1 VIGGPST
8 PAGPAQ
14 AGERA
19 PPGSI
24 VMVLGGAALALVAG
38 AGLVLGASTVPPAAV
53 VSALTAFDGSPQ
65 DVTVVDVRL
74 PRVAV
79 AAVVGASLGVA
90 GALMQTITRNPLAEP
105 SLLGVSWGA
114 ALAAV
119 GAQVVVGIG
128 TAAALVPVAIGGAAI
143 AGLAILVLA
152 ASGRAGLTP
161 ERLIV
166 AGAAVSGLLAALV
179 QGLLV
184 LDSESL
190 GVARRWLAGSLSGA
204 NWDALVAAAPYLVAG
219 TVISACL
226 VRPLSALALGDD
238 VARGL
243 GVRTGLVKGAAAL
256 AVVALAGGSVAL
268 AGPIILVG
276 LAVPHAAR
284 ALVGHDLAPQL
295 PACAVLGAGLVIVSD
310 IVARVVVAPEEL
322 PVGVLT
328 ALVGAPV
335 LLHIARRGVTS
346 A

>member
-1 VIGGPST
+1 VTGSLATTIATARG
-8 PAGPAQ
+8 
-14 AGERA
+14 GER
-19 PPGSI
+19 
-24 VMVLGGAALALVAG
+24 VLPRPVLLALGATALVVAAG
-38 AGLVLGASTVPPAAV
+38 AGLMLGSSTISAPRVI
-53 VSALTAFDGSPQ
+53 SALTAFDGSAEH
-65 DVTVVDVRL
+65 VTVVDVRL
-74 PRVAV
+74 PRLAV
-79 AAVVGASLGVA
+79 AAAVGASLGVA

-119 GAQVVVGIG
+119 GAQVVAGID
-128 TAAALVPVAIGGAAI
+128 TAAALVPVAIGGAAV
-143 AGLAILVLA
+143 AGLAVVVLGA
-152 ASGRAGLTP
+152 TGRAGLTP

-184 LDSESL
+184 LDRESL
-190 GVARRWLAGSLSGA
+190 EVARRWLAGSLNGA
-204 NWDALVAAAPYLVAG
+204 NWDALAAAAPYLVAG
-219 TVISACL
+219 TVLSACL
-226 VRPLSALALGDD
+226 LRPLSTLALGED

-243 GVRTGLVKGAAAL
+243 GVRTGLIKGAAAV

-268 AGPIILVG
+268 VGPIILVG
-276 LAVPHAAR
+276 LVVPHAAA
-284 ALVGHDLAPQL
+284 ALVGRDLGPL
-295 PACAVLGAGLVIVSD
+295 LVSCAVLGAVLVIVSD

-335 LLHIARRGVTS
+335 LLHVARRGVKS

>member
-1 VIGGPST
+1 VSSGTAPIAVGPSAQRVL
-8 PAGPAQ
+8 PGP
-14 AGERA
+14 
-19 PPGSI
+19 
-24 VMVLGGAALALVAG
+24 VLLGLGVAALAVVAG
-38 AGLVLGASTVPPAAV
+38 AGLMLGASTVSMAHV
-53 VSALTAFDGSPQ
+53 VSALTAFDGSAEH
-65 DVTVVDVRL
+65 VTVAEVRL
-74 PRVAV
+74 PRVAL

-90 GALMQTITRNPLAEP
+90 GALMQAITRNPLAEP

-119 GAQVVVGIG
+119 SAQTVAGIG
-128 TAAALVPVAIGGAAI
+128 TTAALVPVAIGGAAI
-143 AGLAILVLA
+143 AGLAIVVLA

-190 GVARRWLAGSLSGA
+190 EVARRWLAGSLSGA
-204 NWDALVAAAPYLVAG
+204 SWGALAAAAPYVVAG
-219 TVISACL
+219 TV
-226 VRPLSALALGDD
+226 LSAGLVLPLATLALGED

-243 GVRTGLVKGAAAL
+243 GARTGLIKAAGAV
-256 AVVALAGGSVAL
+256 AVVALAGASVAL
-268 AGPIILVG
+268 AGPIVLVG

-284 ALVGHDLAPQL
+284 ALVGRDLAPL
-295 PACAVLGAGLVIVSD
+295 LMTCAVLGAVLVMLSD
-310 IVARVVVAPEEL
+310 IVARTVVAPEEL
-322 PVGVLT
+322 PVGMMT

-335 LLHIARRGVTS
+335 LLHVARRGVTS

>member
-1 VIGGPST
+1 VIGGPAAPLGT
-8 PAGPAQ
+8 AQ
-14 AGERA
+14 DRARA
-19 PPGSI
+19 PRCA
-24 VMVLGGAALALVAG
+24 VVLMLGGAALTVVAG
-38 AGLVLGASTVPPAAV
+38 AGLMLGASTISATGV
-53 VSALTAFDGSPQ
+53 VSALTAFDGSAR

-74 PRVAV
+74 PRIVV
-79 AAVVGASLGVA
+79 AAVVGAALGIA
-90 GALMQTITRNPLAEP
+90 GALMQSITRNPLAEP

-119 GAQVVVGIG
+119 GAQVVTGIG

-184 LDSESL
+184 LDRESL
-190 GVARRWLAGSLSGA
+190 EVARRWLAGSLSGA
-204 NWDALVAAAPYLVAG
+204 SWNALVAAAPYLVAG
-219 TVISACL
+219 TVLSAGL

-256 AVVALAGGSVAL
+256 AIVALAGGSVAL

-284 ALVGHDLAPQL
+284 ALVGRDLAPQL
-295 PACAVLGAGLVIVSD
+295 IACAVLGAGLVIVSD
-310 IVARVVVAPEEL
+310 IVARIAIAPEEL
-322 PVGVLT
+322 PVGVMT

>member
-1 VIGGPST
+1 VNDSPSGPT
-8 PAGPAQ
+8 AAAPATERVLPGP
-14 AGERA
+14 
-19 PPGSI
+19 
-24 VMVLGGAALALVAG
+24 VVLGVAVAALVLVAG
-38 AGLVLGASTVPPAAV
+38 AGLMLGASTVSAPAV

-79 AAVVGASLGVA
+79 ATVVGASLGVA
-90 GALMQTITRNPLAEP
+90 GALMQAITRNPLAEP

-119 GAQVVVGIG
+119 GAQVVAGIG

-161 ERLIV
+161 ERLVV

-184 LDSESL
+184 VDSRSL
-190 GVARRWLAGSLSGA
+190 EVARHWLAGSLTGA
-204 NWDALVAAAPYLVAG
+204 SWDALGAAAPYVVAG
-219 TVISACL
+219 TALSACL
-226 VRPLSALALGDD
+226 VRPLSTLALGED

-243 GVRTGLVKGAAAL
+243 GVRTGLVKGAAGI

-268 AGPIILVG
+268 AGPILLVG

-284 ALVGHDLAPQL
+284 ALVGRDLAPL
-295 PACAVLGAGLVIVSD
+295 LTMCAVLGALLVLVSD
-310 IVARVVVAPEEL
+310 IVARIAVAPEEL
-322 PVGVLT
+322 PVGVMT

-335 LLHIARRGVTS
+335 LLRLARRGVTS
-346 A
+346 T

>member
-1 VIGGPST
+1 MIAGPST
-8 PAGPAQ
+8 PIGTAQ

-19 PPGSI
+19 LPGP
-24 VMVLGGAALALVAG
+24 VVLGLGAAALAVVAVAG
-38 AGLVLGASTVPPAAV
+38 LMLGASTVSATGV
-53 VSALTAFDGSPQ
+53 VSALTAFDGSAE

-74 PRVAV
+74 PRVVV

-90 GALMQTITRNPLAEP
+90 GALMQAITRNPLAEP

-119 GAQVVVGIG
+119 GAQVVAGIG

-143 AGLAILVLA
+143 AGLLIVVLA

-190 GVARRWLAGSLSGA
+190 EVARRWLAGSLTGA
-204 NWDALVAAAPYLVAG
+204 SWNALGAAAPYLAAG
-219 TVISACL
+219 TVLSAGL

-243 GVRTGLVKGAAAL
+243 GVRTGLVKGAAAV

-268 AGPIILVG
+268 AGPILLVG

-284 ALVGHDLAPQL
+284 VLVGRDLAPL
-295 PACAVLGAGLVIVSD
+295 LMACAVLGAVLLIVSD
-310 IVARVVVAPEEL
+310 IVARIAVAPEEL
-322 PVGVLT
+322 PVGVMT

>member
-19 PPGSI
+19 LPGSI
-24 VMVLGGAALALVAG
+24 VVVLGGAALALVAG
-38 AGLVLGASTVPPAAV
+38 AGLVLGASTVSPTGV
-53 VSALTAFDGSPQ
+53 LSALTAFDGSPQ

-74 PRVAV
+74 PRVVV

-90 GALMQTITRNPLAEP
+90 GALLQAITRNPLAEP

-128 TAAALVPVAIGGAAI
+128 TAAALVPVAIGGAAV

-184 LDSESL
+184 LDSGSL
-190 GVARRWLAGSLSGA
+190 EVARRWLAGSLTGA
-204 NWDALVAAAPYLVAG
+204 NWDALVVAAPYLAAG
-219 TVISACL
+219 TLLSAGL

-268 AGPIILVG
+268 AGPVILVG

-284 ALVGHDLAPQL
+284 ALVGRDLVPQL
-295 PACAVLGAGLVIVSD
+295 LACAVLGAGLVIVSD

>member
-1 VIGGPST
+1 M
-8 PAGPAQ
+8 Q
-14 AGERA
+14 A
-19 PPGSI
+19 
-24 VMVLGGAALALVAG
+24 V
-38 AGLVLGASTVPPAAV
+38 
-53 VSALTAFDGSPQ
+53 
-65 DVTVVDVRL
+65 
-74 PRVAV
+74 
-79 AAVVGASLGVA
+79 
-90 GALMQTITRNPLAEP
+90 TRNPLAEP

-119 GAQVVVGIG
+119 GAQVVAGIG

-190 GVARRWLAGSLSGA
+190 EVARRWLAGSLIGA
-204 NWDALVAAAPYLVAG
+204 SWDALSAAAPYIVAG
-219 TVISACL
+219 TVLSSCL
-226 VRPLSALALGDD
+226 VRPLSTLALGDD

-243 GVRTGLVKGAAAL
+243 GVRTGRVKGAAAI

-268 AGPIILVG
+268 AGPILLVG

-284 ALVGHDLAPQL
+284 ALVGRDLAPL
-295 PACAVLGAGLVIVSD
+295 LTMCAVLGAMLVIVSD

-335 LLHIARRGVTS
+335 LLHVARRGVMST
-346 A
+346 

>member
-1 VIGGPST
+1 VSASPSASVAE
-8 PAGPAQ
+8 PA
-14 AGERA
+14 AGRA
-19 PPGSI
+19 LSGSF
-24 VMVLGGAALALVAG
+24 ALALSAAALVLVSG
-38 AGLVLGASTVPPAAV
+38 AGLMLGASTVSAADV
-53 VSALTAFDGSPQ
+53 LSALIAFDGSAQ
-65 DVTVVDVRL
+65 DVTVVEVRL
-74 PRVAV
+74 PRVVV

-90 GALMQTITRNPLAEP
+90 GALMQAVTRNPLAEP

-119 GAQVVVGIG
+119 GAQVVAGIG

-143 AGLAILVLA
+143 AGLAIVVLA

-190 GVARRWLAGSLSGA
+190 EVARRWLAGSLIGA
-204 NWDALVAAAPYLVAG
+204 SWDALSAAAPYVVAG
-219 TVISACL
+219 TVLSAFL
-226 VRPLSALALGDD
+226 VRPLSTLALGDD

-243 GVRTGLVKGAAAL
+243 GVRTGRVKGGAAI

-268 AGPIILVG
+268 AGPILLVG

-284 ALVGHDLAPQL
+284 ALVGRDLAPL
-295 PACAVLGAGLVIVSD
+295 LVMCAVLGAMLVIVSD

-335 LLHIARRGVTS
+335 LLHVARRGVMGT
-346 A
+346 

>member
-1 VIGGPST
+1 VIAGPST
-8 PAGPAQ
+8 PIGTAQ

-19 PPGSI
+19 LPGS
-24 VMVLGGAALALVAG
+24 VVLALGAATLAVVAG
-38 AGLVLGASTVPPAAV
+38 AGLMLGASTVSAGSV
-53 VSALTAFDGSPQ
+53 VSALTAFDGSAE

-74 PRVAV
+74 PRVVV

-90 GALMQTITRNPLAEP
+90 GALMQAITRNPLAEP

-119 GAQVVVGIG
+119 GAQVVAGIG

-143 AGLAILVLA
+143 AGLLIVVLA

-190 GVARRWLAGSLSGA
+190 EVARRWLAGSLTGA
-204 NWDALVAAAPYLVAG
+204 SWSALMAAAPYLAAG
-219 TVISACL
+219 TVLCAGL

-243 GVRTGLVKGAAAL
+243 GVRTGLVKGAAAV

-268 AGPIILVG
+268 AGPILLVG

-284 ALVGHDLAPQL
+284 ALVGRDLAPL
-295 PACAVLGAGLVIVSD
+295 LMACAVLGAVLLIVSD
-310 IVARVVVAPEEL
+310 IVARIAVAPEEL
-322 PVGVLT
+322 PVGVMT

>member
-1 VIGGPST
+1 
-8 PAGPAQ
+8 
-14 AGERA
+14 
-19 PPGSI
+19 
-24 VMVLGGAALALVAG
+24 M
-38 AGLVLGASTVPPAAV
+38 LGASTVSPTGV
-53 VSALTAFDGSPQ
+53 VSALTTFDGSPR

-74 PRVAV
+74 PRVV
-79 AAVVGASLGVA
+79 MAAVVGASLGVA
-90 GALMQTITRNPLAEP
+90 GALMQAITRNPLAEP

-119 GAQVVVGIG
+119 GAQVVLGIG
-128 TAAALVPVAIGGAAI
+128 TAAALVPVAVGGAAI

-204 NWDALVAAAPYLVAG
+204 SWDALEAAAPYLVAG
-219 TVISACL
+219 TLICAAL

-284 ALVGHDLAPQL
+284 ALVGRDLTPQL
-295 PACAVLGAGLVIVSD
+295 LACTVLGAGLVIVSD

-335 LLHIARRGVTS
+335 LLHIARRGVPS

>member
-1 VIGGPST
+1 MNASPSASVAE
-8 PAGPAQ
+8 PA
-14 AGERA
+14 AGRA
-19 PPGSI
+19 LSGSF
-24 VMVLGGAALALVAG
+24 ALALSAAALVLVSG
-38 AGLVLGASTVPPAAV
+38 AGLMLGASTVPAADV
-53 VSALTAFDGSPQ
+53 VSALTAFDGSAQ
-65 DVTVVDVRL
+65 DVTVVEVRL
-74 PRVAV
+74 PRVVV

-90 GALMQTITRNPLAEP
+90 GALMQAVTRNPLAEP

-119 GAQVVVGIG
+119 GAQVVAGIG

-190 GVARRWLAGSLSGA
+190 EVARRWLAGSLIGA
-204 NWDALVAAAPYLVAG
+204 NWDALAAAAPYLVAG
-219 TVISACL
+219 TVLSTCL
-226 VRPLSALALGDD
+226 VRPLSTLALGDD

-243 GVRTGLVKGAAAL
+243 GVRTGRVKGAAAI

-268 AGPIILVG
+268 AGPILLVG

-284 ALVGHDLAPQL
+284 ALVGRDLAPL
-295 PACAVLGAGLVIVSD
+295 LTMCAVLGAMLVIVSD

-335 LLHIARRGVTS
+335 LLHVARRGVMST
-346 A
+346 

>member
-1 VIGGPST
+1 VSAVPPT
-8 PAGPAQ
+8 PAVTGSDGRRPL
-14 AGERA
+14 RA
-19 PPGSI
+19 A
-24 VMVLGGAALALVAG
+24 VVLGLAAAALAFVAA
-38 AGLVLGASTVPPAAV
+38 AGLMLGASTVSVPRV
-53 VSALTAFDGSPQ
+53 LSALTAFDGSA
-65 DVTVVDVRL
+65 DHVTVADVRL
-74 PRVAV
+74 PRVV
-79 AAVVGASLGVA
+79 MAAAVGASLAVA
-90 GALMQTITRNPLAEP
+90 GALMQAMTRNPLAEP

-119 GAQVVVGIG
+119 GGQVVAGIG

-143 AGLAILVLA
+143 AGLGIVVLA
-152 ASGRAGLTP
+152 ARGRAGLTP

-190 GVARRWLAGSLSGA
+190 QVARRWLAGSLSGA
-204 NWDALVAAAPYLVAG
+204 SWEALAAAAPYLVAG
-219 TVISACL
+219 TVLSACL
-226 VRPLSALALGDD
+226 VRPLSTLALGED

-243 GVRTGLVKGAAAL
+243 GVRTGVVKGAAAV

-284 ALVGHDLAPQL
+284 ALVGRELAPL
-295 PACAVLGAGLVIVSD
+295 LTACAILGAMLVILSD
-310 IVARVVVAPEEL
+310 IVARTVVAPEEL
-322 PVGVLT
+322 PVGVMT

-335 LLHIARRGVTS
+335 LLHVARRGVTS
-346 A
+346 P